1 MMKRMD
7 ELAAIAG
14 GKLNHSP
21 ERKIS
26 GAASISHA
34 VADQITFVTSA
45 NHFQAFLDSDAT
57 AAVVCEGLG
66 TSSKPVIEVEDPES
80 AFFEIAILYR
90 NPIIGQSTQETQ
102 ISSRATVSPTATIG
116 QDVVV
121 HAGAVIMDNVTIGD
135 RTTIFP
141 NAVILEGCSIGQD
154 VKIFPNATLYEN
166 TIVGDRVL
174 VHAGAVVGAYGFGYK
189 TRNGQHKLSA
199 QIGNVVLQDDVELGA
214 NATVDRGTYD
224 STIIGTGSKL
234 DNMVM
239 VGHNCD
245 IGEHNL
251 LCSQVGIAGSCST
264 GQYVVMG
271 GQVGVGDH
279 LTIGDS
285 AMITAKSGLM
295 HDVEPGQR
303 MMGIPARSSRM
314 QMQLFASS
322 SKLPQM
328 RKDIKALKKQLVIL
342 EAVVKGATSSSP
354 SLPQQN
360 KEAA

>member
-1 MMKRMD
+1 MKRLE
-7 ELAAIAG
+7 ELAIIAD

-21 ERKIS
+21 DKEIS

-34 VADQITFVTSA
+34 IAGQITFVTSA
-45 NHFQAFLDSDAT
+45 NHFQAFLDSDAA

-66 TSSKPVIEVEDPES
+66 DSPKPVIEVEDPES

-90 NPIIGQSTQETQ
+90 NPIVRQSTEETQ
-102 ISSRATVSPTATIG
+102 ISSRATVSPTAIIG
-116 QDVVV
+116 EDVVI
-121 HAGAVIMDNVTIGD
+121 HAGAVIMDNVSIGD

-141 NAVILEGCSIGQD
+141 NSVILEGCSIGND
-154 VKIFPNATLYEN
+154 VSIFPNATLYEN
-166 TIVGDRVL
+166 TVVGDRVL
-174 VHAGAVVGAYGFGYK
+174 IHAGAVVGCYGFGYK
-189 TRNGQHKLSA
+189 TRNGLHQLSA
-199 QIGNVVLQDDVELGA
+199 QIGNVVLKDDVELGA
-214 NATVDRGTYD
+214 NTTVDRGTYD

-239 VGHNCD
+239 VGHNCE
-245 IGEHNL
+245 IGQHNL
-251 LCSQVGIAGSCST
+251 LCSQVGIAGSCKT

-279 LTIGDS
+279 LNVGDS

-295 HDVEPGQR
+295 HDVEAGQR
-303 MMGIPARSSRM
+303 MMGTPARTSRK

-328 RKDIKALKKQLVIL
+328 RKDIKGLKRQLDALEQIT
-342 EAVVKGATSSSP
+342 EATTEAP
-354 SLPQQN
+354 IEN
-360 KEAA
+360 RREAA